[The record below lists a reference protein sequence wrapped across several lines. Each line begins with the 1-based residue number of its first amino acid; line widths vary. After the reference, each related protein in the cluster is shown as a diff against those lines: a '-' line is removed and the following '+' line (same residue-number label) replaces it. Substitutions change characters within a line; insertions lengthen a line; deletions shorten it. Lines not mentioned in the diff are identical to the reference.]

1 MFFWGSLYSL
11 DNVLLTGSYGT
22 SRISSKVYCVFQCG
36 LICGTLPLQFLGSIE
51 FLFVWLVGCWFFG
64 WLVGFGFKD
73 IVGSKDT
80 RVGRNPCPDASV

>member
-22 SRISSKVYCVFQCG
+22 SCISSKVYCVFQCG

-51 FLFVWLVGCWFFG
+51 FLFVCLVGCWFSLLLKIF
-64 WLVGFGFKD
+64 
-73 IVGSKDT
+73 IYM
-80 RVGRNPCPDASV
+80 SVLSSHTLDQGIRPHYR